1 MDNSPHGPILHQWSF
16 EEFEHHHH
24 SIIWRIGATLLLGS
38 GIGFALWQHNITLAF
53 LLVSVGVVLV
63 AREFQGPET
72 MRVRIREGALELLFE
87 DHHNEG
93 REPTT
98 VIPWDQF
105 RHFWMIY
112 QPPDVRHMYF
122 HYTSAVKPR
131 LRIPLAEE
139 NPVEI
144 RETLRRFLEEDL
156 QHTNEPITDALAR
169 VFKI

>member
-1 MDNSPHGPILHQWSF
+1 MDTSIHGPILHQWSF

-24 SIIWRIGATLLLGS
+24 SIVWKVIVAVLLLT
-38 GIGFALWQHNITLAF
+38 GIGLSAWQRNITLSF
-53 LLVSVGVVLV
+53 LLLSVGVVLI
-63 AREFQGPET
+63 AREFQGPEM
-72 MRVRIREGALELLFE
+72 MRVLIREGALELLFE

-93 REPTT
+93 RSATT
-98 VIPWDQF
+98 VIPWEQF

-112 QPPDVRHMYF
+112 QPPDVRYMYF
-122 HYTSAVKPR
+122 HFTSALQPR
-131 LRIPLAEE
+131 LKIPLVEE

-156 QHTNEPITDALAR
+156 ENTNEPITDALAR